1 MFVDR
6 VRLTLSAG
14 RGGNGTVA
22 WRREKYIPKGG
33 PTGGNGGPGGSIY
46 IRASTN
52 AHSLDSFVNTPILR
66 AENGKPGGPN
76 RRNGRLG
83 KDLFIEVPCG
93 TLVKDANTGITLY
106 DIQNPD
112 HEVLLCKGG
121 RGGIGNHFFKSPT
134 RQAPNFATP
143 GKDGETQS
151 VELELKLI
159 ADIGLV
165 GLPNAGKSTLF
176 SSLTNV
182 PSKTGDY
189 PFTTLNPILSFIQY
203 DDYSR
208 LYIAD
213 IPGIIEDAHN
223 NRGLGLEFLRHIERT
238 KTLLYVIDASNPD
251 PLNDFQTLR
260 AEVAAYKKD
269 VADKP
274 FLTILNKTDL
284 VPQESINTFKS
295 TYPHPPETLVTLSA
309 YTGENLQSL
318 ITRLTRK

>member
-14 RGGNGTVA
+14 KGGNGTVA

-46 IRASTN
+46 IRASTH

-83 KDLFIEVPCG
+83 KDLYLDVPCG
-93 TLVKDANTGITLY
+93 TLVKDAKTGITLY
-106 DIQNPD
+106 DIQQPD
-112 HEVLLCKGG
+112 QEVLLCKGG
-121 RGGIGNHFFKSPT
+121 RGGVGNHFFKSPT

-143 GKDGETQS
+143 GKAGEEQAI
-151 VELELKLI
+151 ELELKLI

-176 SSLTNV
+176 SSLTNT

-189 PFTTLNPILSFIQY
+189 PFTTLDPILSFIEY
-203 DDYSR
+203 NDFSR

-223 NRGLGLEFLRHIERT
+223 NRGLGIEFLRHIERT

-251 PLNDFQTLR
+251 PLNDLLTLR
-260 AEVAAYKKD
+260 NEVAAYKD
-269 VADKP
+269 NVAEKP
-274 FLTILNKTDL
+274 FFTILNKTDL
-284 VPQESINTFKS
+284 VAQDTIDAFKS
-295 TYPHPPETLVTLSA
+295 AYPCPPETLITLSA
-309 YTGENLQSL
+309 YTGDNLQNL
-318 ITRLTRK
+318 IARLVHS